1 MGKQIKRKL
10 ASIVLAAAML
20 VTLLPTGVMAD
31 AYDNGYLGMSVD
43 QQYDYDSYNTYY
55 AYTNHSFDC
64 SFYGNYYR
72 DDTVEFKVYLDNED
86 ITSKYGVESND
97 SSLISI
103 SIPQDVISK
112 YDVDSTHTITYGFY
126 NENGESDCKE
136 EKKITVKK
144 PHFKYSLNR
153 SVLNWSGGEFV
164 VGQNVFSVSSLAD
177 LGSCEKYDW
186 DNPTGSYTDEI
197 VATSYEV
204 MNDTGTPDAF
214 VAKDLHGYISVKA
227 NKLGHAIVKV
237 YYSKLD
243 GYEDDN
249 PDGYCSLDCT
259 AKDEIVNFNITSDL
273 KDTSTVVP
281 GTEFNLKANA
291 ESRLTIDGDFSCTQ
305 ESERNITYKWYV
317 DQNESQGVTVTT
329 DEKDSS
335 VCHVKVANN
344 TTGISQAVYLTY
356 SYVDSE
362 GNVQSNSDNP
372 LSYCFTIEDSYYT
385 LECEGL
391 PETLA
396 VGDKVVVTPVL
407 KKISSGNKAEVVKD
421 ADIYCIWQNSSVDVV
436 AMPDGKFEITRNSGD
451 DYAEFDLRSDNYNIS
466 KGFYFNYINSN
477 QYVRFVDSSLSYDG
491 INDLK
496 LCLNMERVTAQYDN
510 VSLYTYNDV
519 GDEQRTLINSS
530 EYFCTK
536 HEDVIYYTLP
546 VKLAEKIL
554 KNGRCKIEAVVS
566 NKGTEI
572 ASTYGYIYK
581 NYNSKPFSV
590 YIWNNLVNCS
600 GSMSGSAIYYLNNRG
615 YNCVLDSLKEEGNNI
630 MKITNNDGYWQYR
643 AIKAGNTKVNAY
655 YHYYKNGKRVDDVTT
670 TTLDI
675 KDLCTSLSLETDS
688 SQYKFAGSTYYYKI
702 CCQQI
707 SYDENGNQQTKDIDN
722 SYSYK
727 CRFNPNGSSDDDNI
741 DLDVSVDDNSSV
753 KLDVKENSGE
763 GTGWLYVTGYD
774 SEGNEIG
781 YSSTYIEVYNKPHY
795 SAYVNT
801 VNYEANGKITM
812 MPSVKEYSKDN
823 PDGKDVSSDYDLT
836 VTPEKEGVTDITKNE
851 DGSVTLCKKSASK
864 NISND
869 ITFTWRSKVSEN
881 REELTITLY
890 DDSVDDDD
898 DANDGDTNQVI
909 DVNQSVTLIDNN
921 TLGMNIYWATKNVP
935 YSVVK
940 VSVGGEPY
948 NIWYQ
953 TLATDNDS
961 DDDLDDDEFN
971 HYKTTIK
978 LGAAQLAKNI
988 KVQLISNPG
997 YGDTVLK
1004 EFTTSVASYTK
1015 KLLDSTDASY
1025 AKYKPLL
1032 KSMLNYGTAAQSYF
1046 GYDTKTP
1053 ANSCLADKD
1062 KTIGDIPKKDIERF
1076 NINKKFHIKGLTYYG
1091 TSLVLGDKVTMRHY
1105 FKLEEGRDISNYSA
1119 YMIVRSGESSYY
1131 SNICKFQKKG
1141 DLYYIE
1147 TTDSFKS
1154 FFERST
1160 IEISDG
1166 NNSEYFMYSPM
1177 NYVAK
1182 AYIKGNMKPEL
1193 KKLINSMYWME
1204 TEKNKLA

>member
-10 ASIVLAAAML
+10 ASIVLAVAML

-31 AYDNGYLGMSVD
+31 YYDNGNLSMSVD
-43 QQYDYDSYNTYY
+43 HQYDYDSYDTYY

-72 DDTVEFKVYLDNED
+72 DDTVKFKVYLDNED

-97 SSLISI
+97 SSLGSI

-112 YDVDSTHTITYGFY
+112 YDADSTHTITYGFY

-136 EKKITVKK
+136 EKTITVKK

-153 SVLNWSGGEFV
+153 SVLNWNGGEFV

-204 MNDTGTPDAF
+204 INDTGTPDAF
-214 VAKDLHGYISVKA
+214 VAKDIHGYISVNA
-227 NKLGHAIVKV
+227 NKPGHAIVKV

-291 ESRLTIDGDFSCTQ
+291 ESNMSTDNGGSCTQ

-407 KKISSGNKAEVVKD
+407 KKISSGNKEEEVKD
-421 ADIYCIWQNSSVDVV
+421 ADIYCSGQTSSVDVV
-436 AMPDGKFEITRNSGD
+436 AMPDGKFEITRNSDG
-451 DYAEFDLRSDNYNIS
+451 YAEFDLRSRNYNIY
-466 KGFYFNYINSN
+466 KQFYFNYINSN

-491 INDLK
+491 INDVK
-496 LCLNMERVTAQYDN
+496 LCLNMERVTVPYDC
-510 VSLYTYNDV
+510 VSLYSYTYNNNGESQKV
-519 GDEQRTLINSS
+519 LINSS
-530 EYFCTK
+530 QYTSRTCGN
-536 HEDVIYYTLP
+536 VIYYSLSS
-546 VKLAEKIL
+546 KWLRQNI
-554 KNGRCKIEAVVS
+554 NSGSINIEAIVS
-566 NKGTEI
+566 NKGDEVASNSAFVNRFYGTE
-572 ASTYGYIYK
+572 
-581 NYNSKPFSV
+581 PFKIDTMS
-590 YIWNNLVNCS
+590 YLVNCNGTLS
-600 GSMSGSAIYYLNNRG
+600 GAGVYYFDNKG
-615 YNCVLDSLKEEGNNI
+615 YYCVLDSLKEEGNNI
-630 MKITNNDGYWQYR
+630 MKITNNDGYWQYCP
-643 AIKAGNTKVNAY
+643 IKVGTTQVNAY
-655 YHYYKNGKRVDDVTT
+655 YHYYKDGKRVDAVTT
-670 TTLDI
+670 TALDI
-675 KDLCTSLSLETDS
+675 KNSYTNLWLESDG
-688 SQYKFAGSTYYYKI
+688 SQYKFAGNTYYYKI
-702 CCQQI
+702 HCQQI
-707 SYDENGNQQTKDIDN
+707 SYDKNGVQQSQDIDSPYSFKCDFMQYNPSVNGDDKVDLNVSIENGSRI
-722 SYSYK
+722 
-727 CRFNPNGSSDDDNI
+727 
-741 DLDVSVDDNSSV
+741 
-753 KLDVKENSGE
+753 KLDISKDSCE
-763 GTGWLYVTGYD
+763 GQGSIYVSGYD
-774 SEGNEIG
+774 SDGKEILS
-781 YSSTYIEVYNKPHY
+781 SSTYIQIYNKPQY
-795 SAYVNT
+795 RAYINGMYFVANWKAT
-801 VNYEANGKITM
+801 V
-812 MPSVKEYSKDN
+812 MPSVTEYSKDN
-823 PDGKDVSSDYDLT
+823 PTGKDVSFEYNLT
-836 VTPEKEGVTDITKNE
+836 VEPTRKDVTDITRNK
-851 DGSVTLCKKSASK
+851 DGSVTMCNKSDK
-864 NISND
+864 RNEQND
-869 ITFTWRSKVSEN
+869 IEFIWTPKVSDG
-881 REELTITLY
+881 RETLKQTYSMNAFSYDEADQTIQ
-890 DDSVDDDD
+890 
-898 DANDGDTNQVI
+898 AQ
-909 DVNQSVTLIDNN
+909 QSVTLIDNN
-921 TLGMNIYWATKNVP
+921 TLGLNIYWTAKDSLYGAVK
-935 YSVVK
+935 YSVE
-940 VSVGGEPY
+940 GEPY
-948 NIWYQ
+948 NTWYQ
-953 TLATDNDS
+953 NLESSNVS
-961 DDDLDDDEFN
+961 DDDGLN
-971 HYKTTIK
+971 HYKTTLK

-988 KVQLISNPG
+988 KIQLVMRPG
-997 YGDTVLK
+997 YGDDVIK

-1032 KSMLNYGTAAQSYF
+1032 KSMLNYGAAAQSYF
-1046 GYDTKTP
+1046 GYDTKKP

-1062 KTIGDIPKKDIERF
+1062 KTIGDIPKKDIDRF

-1105 FKLEEGRDISNYSA
+1105 FKLEEGRDISNYYA
-1119 YMIVRSGESSYY
+1119 NITKKLEFPNNVYSS
-1131 SNICKFQKKG
+1131 SKCKFQKKG

-1154 FFERST
+1154 IFERPT
-1160 IEISDG
+1160 IYISDG

>member
-10 ASIVLAAAML
+10 ASIVLAVAML

-31 AYDNGYLGMSVD
+31 YYDNGDLSMSVD
-43 QQYDYDSYNTYY
+43 HQYDYDSYDTYY

-136 EKKITVKK
+136 EKTITVKK
-144 PHFKYSLNR
+144 PHFKYSR
-153 SVLNWSGGEFV
+153 KWSGSGDEYL
-164 VGQNVFSVSSLAD
+164 VGSEVLWASSLAN

-186 DNPTGSYTDEI
+186 DNPTGSYTDEV

-204 MNDTGTPDAF
+204 INDTSTPNAF
-214 VAKDLHGYISVKA
+214 VAEELFGDDISIKA
-227 NKLGHAIVKV
+227 NKPGHAIVKI
-237 YYSKLD
+237 YYPKLD

-249 PDGYCSLDCT
+249 PDGYYSLDFT
-259 AKDEIVNFNITSDL
+259 AKDEMVNFNITSDL

-291 ESRLTIDGDFSCTQ
+291 ESNLLTDNGGFVRQ

-317 DQNESQGVTVTT
+317 NQNESQGVTVTT
-329 DEKDSS
+329 DENDSS
-335 VCHVKVANN
+335 VCHVKVANDASA
-344 TTGISQAVYLTY
+344 IEPAVYLTY
-356 SYVDSE
+356 SYIDSE

-396 VGDKVVVTPVL
+396 VGDKVVITPVL
-407 KKISSGNKAEVVKD
+407 KKISSGNKEEAVKD
-421 ADIYCIWQNSSVDVV
+421 ADIYCSWQDGSIDVV
-436 AMPDGKFEITRNSGD
+436 PIADGKFEITRNSD
-451 DYAEFDLRSDNYNIS
+451 DYASFCLKSDSYYGTYEERYSFDTLLNQNI
-466 KGFYFNYINSN
+466 K
-477 QYVRFVDSSLSYDG
+477 FVDSDLYYDG
-491 INDLK
+491 VNDVK
-496 LCLNMERVTAQYDN
+496 LCLNMADVTAQYDN
-510 VSLYTYNDV
+510 VSLYTYTYNDV

-530 EYFCTK
+530 EYFCRK
-536 HEDVIYYTLP
+536 FEDVIYYILP
-546 VKLAEKIL
+546 VKWVEKIIS
-554 KNGRCKIEAVVS
+554 KEGHFYIDAVVS
-566 NKGTEI
+566 NKGNKI
-572 ASTYGYIYK
+572 ATAVANIS
-581 NYNSKPFSV
+581 YNTKPFSV
-590 YIWNNLVNCS
+590 YISNNLVNCS
-600 GSMSGSAIYYLNNRG
+600 GSMSGSTIYYFDNKG
-615 YNCVLDSLKEEGNNI
+615 YNCVLDSLKEDGNNL
-630 MKITNNDGYWQYR
+630 MKISRNNGYWQYR
-643 AIKAGNTKVNAY
+643 AIKAGSTKVNAY
-655 YHYYKNGKRVDDVTT
+655 YHYYRNGKRVDDVTT

-675 KDLCTSLSLETDS
+675 KDSYTSLLLETDS
-688 SQYKFAGSTYYYKI
+688 GQYQFAGCTYYYEI
-702 CCQQI
+702 RCQQI
-707 SYDENGNQQTKDIDN
+707 SYDKNGNQQTKDIDN

-727 CRFNPNGSSDDDNI
+727 CSFKPEIVFNHGNNI
-741 DLDVSVDDNSSV
+741 DLDVSVDDNSRV
-753 KLDVKENSGE
+753 RLEVKENSGE
-763 GTGWLYVTGYD
+763 GNGRLYVTGYD

-781 YSSTYIEVYNKPHY
+781 CSYTYIEVRNKPDY
-795 SAYVNT
+795 IANVNT
-801 VNYEANGKITM
+801 VNYEANGKKTV
-812 MPSVKEYSKDN
+812 MPFVKEYSKDN
-823 PDGKDVSSDYDLT
+823 PDGKDVSSDYYVT

-851 DGSVTLCKKSASK
+851 DGSVTLCKKSAKK
-864 NISND
+864 NILND
-869 ITFTWRSKVSEN
+869 ITFTWTPKVSEN
-881 REELTITLY
+881 RDEFTITLFDY
-890 DDSVDDDD
+890 SGEDDDD
-898 DANDGDTNQVI
+898 VNSGSDANQVI
-909 DVNQSVTLIDNN
+909 DVKQSVTLIDNN
-921 TLGMNIYWATKNVP
+921 TLGLNIYWTAKDSLCLSDAVK
-935 YSVVK
+935 YSVE
-940 VSVGGEPY
+940 GEPY
-948 NIWYQ
+948 NTWYQ
-953 TLATDNDS
+953 TLESSDVS
-961 DDDLDDDEFN
+961 DDDGLN
-971 HYKTTIK
+971 HYTTTLK

-988 KVQLISNPG
+988 KVQLVMRPG
-997 YGDTVLK
+997 YGDDVIK

-1032 KSMLNYGTAAQSYF
+1032 KSMLNYGAAAQSYF

-1062 KTIGDIPKKDIERF
+1062 KTIGDIPKRDIDRF

-1105 FKLEEGRDISNYSA
+1105 FKLEEGRDISNYIA
-1119 YMIVRSGESSYY
+1119 YMYEYY
-1131 SNICKFQKKG
+1131 GNEYKFQKKG

-1154 FFERST
+1154 IFERSM
-1160 IEISDG
+1160 IYISDG

>member
-31 AYDNGYLGMSVD
+31 YYDNGDLSMSVD
-43 QQYDYDSYNTYY
+43 QQYDYDSYY

-64 SFYGNYYR
+64 SFYGENYYW

-86 ITSKYGVESND
+86 ITSKYGVEGD
-97 SSLISI
+97 DYSLISI

-136 EKKITVKK
+136 ERTITVKK

-153 SVLNWSGGEFV
+153 SVGEYV
-164 VGQNVFSVSSLAD
+164 VGQDVFSESSLTD
-177 LGSCEKYDW
+177 LGSGIKYDW
-186 DNPTGSYTDEI
+186 DDPRGSYTDEI

-204 MNDTGTPDAF
+204 INDTSTPDAF
-214 VAKDLHGYISVKA
+214 VAKDSDDYISVKA
-227 NKLGHAIVKV
+227 NKPGHAIVKV

-273 KDTSTVVP
+273 KDTNTVVP

-291 ESRLTIDGDFSCTQ
+291 EANLSIYNGFCTQ

-335 VCHVKVANN
+335 VCHVKVANDASA
-344 TTGISQAVYLTY
+344 IEPAVYLTY
-356 SYVDSE
+356 SYIDSE
-362 GNVQSNSDNP
+362 GNVQSNSGNP

-391 PETLA
+391 PEKLA

-407 KKISSGNKAEVVKD
+407 KKMSSGNKAEEIKD
-421 ADIYCIWQNSSVDVV
+421 ANIYCSWRSSSIDVV
-436 AMPDGKFEITRNSGD
+436 VRSDGKFEITRNSD
-451 DYAEFDLRSDNYNIS
+451 DYAKFDLESDNYGIYKEFCLSN
-466 KGFYFNYINSN
+466 NSYQHVN
-477 QYVRFVDSSLSYDG
+477 FVDTPSGFISEYHYNGTD
-491 INDLK
+491 DVK
-496 LCLNMERVTAQYDN
+496 LCLNMAGITVPYDN
-510 VSLYTYNDV
+510 VSLYTYAYH
-519 GDEQRTLINSS
+519 GSEEQLSLIDPS
-530 EYFCTK
+530 EYSCRK
-536 HEDVIYYTLP
+536 YEDVIYYTLP
-546 VKLAEKIL
+546 VKLINKIMGNMFCNI
-554 KNGRCKIEAVVS
+554 KAVVS
-566 NKGTEI
+566 NKGNEI
-572 ASTYGYIYK
+572 ASVSEAIHK
-581 NYNSKPFSV
+581 RDRKPFYVCNWSDYFDV
-590 YIWNNLVNCS
+590 NIFVNNG
-600 GSMSGSAIYYLNNRG
+600 GSMSDSDIYYFDNKG
-615 YNCVLDSLKEEGNNI
+615 YKCVLDSLKEDGNNI
-630 MKITNNDGYWQYR
+630 IKITNNNGCWEYQ
-643 AIKAGNTKVNAY
+643 AIKAGSTKLNAY
-655 YHYYKNGKRVDDVTT
+655 YHYYKDGKRVDDVTT

-675 KDLCTSLSLETDS
+675 KDSYTSLSLETDS
-688 SQYKFAGSTYYYKI
+688 GQYKFAGDTYYYKI
-702 CCQQI
+702 RYRQI

-722 SYSYK
+722 AYSYK
-727 CRFNPNGSSDDDNI
+727 CRFEPDWSSDGDNI
-741 DLDVSVDDNSSV
+741 DLDVSVDDNSRV

-763 GTGWLYVTGYD
+763 GTGLLYVTGYD

-781 YSSTYIEVYNKPHY
+781 YSSTYIQVCNKPHY
-795 SAYVNT
+795 SAYINI
-801 VNYEANGKITM
+801 VNYEDNGKETL
-812 MPSVKEYSKDN
+812 MPSVKEYSREH

-836 VTPEKEGVTDITKNE
+836 VTSEKEGVIDITKNE
-851 DGSVTLCKKSASK
+851 DGSVTLCEKSASK
-864 NISND
+864 NISNV
-869 ITFTWRSKVSEN
+869 ITFTWTPKVSEN
-881 REELTITLY
+881 REELTITRY
-890 DDSVDDDD
+890 YYRSDDDD
-898 DANDGDTNQVI
+898 DANQII

-921 TLGMNIYWATKNVP
+921 TLGLNIYWTAKDSW
-935 YSVVK
+935 YDIKCSVE
-940 VSVGGEPY
+940 GETY
-948 NIWYQ
+948 NTWYQ
-953 TLATDNDS
+953 TAERSDDS
-961 DDDLDDDEFN
+961 DDGGLN
-971 HYKTTIK
+971 HYKITIK
-978 LGAAQLAKNI
+978 LGAAQLAKKI
-988 KVQLISNPG
+988 KVQFVKNLVQ
-997 YGDTVLK
+997 GDIVLK
-1004 EFTTSVASYTK
+1004 EFTTSVASYTQ
-1015 KLLDSTDASY
+1015 KLLDSNDSAY

-1032 KSMLNYGTAAQSYF
+1032 KSMLNYGAAAQSYF

-1062 KTIGDIPKKDIERF
+1062 KTIGDIPKKDIDRF

-1105 FKLEEGRDISNYSA
+1105 FKLEEGRDISNYFSWV
-1119 YMIVRSGESSYY
+1119 Y
-1131 SNICKFQKKG
+1131 KFQKKG

-1154 FFERST
+1154 IFERPT
-1160 IEISDG
+1160 IYISDG